1 MLSASTATDDKIIMK
16 IASFR
21 LCSSI
26 LLDFKTISSV
36 RKTVQIA
43 DLQQQSCDVERE
55 VVRESAERWLVTWRQ
70 DDPGPRDETIW
81 EWAPEPEPLHTHSD
95 KLRLRL

>member
-1 MLSASTATDDKIIMK
+1 MLSASTANDDKIIMK

-36 RKTVQIA
+36 RKTVKIA
-43 DLQQQSCDVERE
+43 DLQHQNCVVERSCE
-55 VVRESAERWLVTWRQ
+55 RES
-70 DDPGPRDETIW
+70 
-81 EWAPEPEPLHTHSD
+81 
-95 KLRLRL
+95 

>member
-43 DLQQQSCDVERE
+43 DLQQQSCDVER
-55 VVRESAERWLVTWRQ
+55 SWERV
-70 DDPGPRDETIW
+70 
-81 EWAPEPEPLHTHSD
+81 
-95 KLRLRL
+95 LRGDW